1 MLNDTFSRFR
11 FISFIEGISFLILVF
26 IAMPLKYLAG
36 IPLAVKIV
44 GMAHGVLFILFF
56 IALIMVANKY
66 NLKVQPIVLFNTR
79 NIVDSKSLKASPG
92 IVKVVFLDP
101 IQADKTTDWFEQ
113 TEENMKETFNKEYKN
128 YVS

>member
-26 IAMPLKYLAG
+26 IAMPLKYLVG

-56 IALIMVANKY
+56 IALILVANKY
-66 NLKVQPIVLFNTR
+66 KWKFVTFQLFVYSLIPFGFILIEKIIMKNPPKKLK
-79 NIVDSKSLKASPG
+79 
-92 IVKVVFLDP
+92 
-101 IQADKTTDWFEQ
+101 
-113 TEENMKETFNKEYKN
+113 
-128 YVS
+128 